1 MSIETYLES
10 IETSRNTIRT
20 KLVEMGMVGSAAK
33 LDACAAVI
41 ADLINQGAVS
51 VEIKEGKTYTIPAGY
66 HNGAGVVKAVSDAAG
81 DAEAYKTQAKTAT
94 PTKNQQTI
102 TPDDGYYALESV
114 VIAAIPDNYQDVS
127 GVTAGADDVLAGK
140 IIVLA
145 DGTVKAGTMPN
156 IGEVNRILNVSSPT
170 YTIPRGYHDGNG
182 KATIN
187 LEEKTVTPT
196 KSAQT
201 IKPTSGKVLSQ
212 VTVEKI
218 PDQYQD
224 VSGVTAKAANVLDG
238 DIFVDATGK
247 EVEGTMPN
255 NGAVAASIDGLTTT
269 KYTIPKGYHD
279 GTGTVNLTS
288 DIEDALAAI

>member
-20 KLVEMGMVGSAAK
+20 KLVELGMVGSAAK

-114 VIAAIPDNYQDVS
+114 VITAIPDNYQDVS

-196 KSAQT
+196 KSAQAIT
-201 IKPTSGKVLSQ
+201 PTSGKVLSK
-212 VTVEKI
+212 VAVEKI

-224 VSGVTAKAANVLDG
+224 VSGVTTKAANVLDG
-238 DIFVDATGK
+238 DIFVDATGA

-255 NGAVAASIDGLTTT
+255 NGAVDASFDGLSVDS
-269 KYTIPKGYHD
+269 YTIPKGYHD
-279 GTGTVNLTS
+279 GTGTVRLN
-288 DIEDALAAI
+288 DAIEEALAAI

>member
-10 IETSRNTIRT
+10 IETSRNTIRA

-66 HNGAGVVKAVSDAAG
+66 HNGAGVVKAVSDAVG

-114 VIAAIPDNYQDVS
+114 VITAIPDNYQDVS
-127 GVTAGADDVLAGK
+127 GVTAGSDDVLAGK

-156 IGEVNRILNVSSPT
+156 NGAQTEILYAGASCK
-170 YTIPRGYHDGNG
+170 IPAGYHNG
-182 KATIN
+182 
-187 LEEKTVTPT
+187 
-196 KSAQT
+196 Q
-201 IKPTSGKVLSQ
+201 GKVIAASLAEQTAGTASAAEILSGETCWVNGAK
-212 VTVEKI
+212 VT
-218 PDQYQD
+218 
-224 VSGVTAKAANVLDG
+224 
-238 DIFVDATGK
+238 
-247 EVEGTMPN
+247 GTMPN
-255 NGAVAASIDGLTTT
+255 NGTVDASFDGLSVDS
-269 KYTIPKGYHD
+269 YTIPKGYHD
-279 GTGTVNLTS
+279 GTGTVRLN
-288 DIEDALAAI
+288 DAIEKALAAI

>member
-10 IETSRNTIRT
+10 IETSRNTIRA

-145 DGTVKAGTMPN
+145 DGTVKAGTMHN

-196 KSAQT
+196 KSAQAIT
-201 IKPTSGKVLSQ
+201 PTSGKVLSK
-212 VTVEKI
+212 VAVEKI

-224 VSGVTAKAANVLDG
+224 VSGVTTKAANVLDG
-238 DIFVDATGK
+238 DIFVDSTGA

-255 NGAVAASIDGLTTT
+255 NGAVDASFDGLSVDS
-269 KYTIPKGYHD
+269 YTIPRGYHD
-279 GTGTVNLTS
+279 GTGTVRLN
-288 DIEDALAAI
+288 DAIEKALAAI